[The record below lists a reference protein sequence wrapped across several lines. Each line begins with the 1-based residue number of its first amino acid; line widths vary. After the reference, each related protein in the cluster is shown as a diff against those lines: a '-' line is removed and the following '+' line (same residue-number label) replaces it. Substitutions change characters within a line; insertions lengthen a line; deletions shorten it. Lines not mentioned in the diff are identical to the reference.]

1 MLKVLFVIAI
11 LGHLICGYCDCL
23 LTYIPGGKKF
33 SFSIMSDK
41 EAMKDAF
48 HHMPLQNPMRAMWL
62 GVIAIFLFS
71 LGYYGIYVWM
81 MQYSELYARII
92 LIASIMVFVFGG
104 AHHVICGAAE
114 WMFIRF
120 HCTDESLQAVME
132 FFKGTIITMIGCYI
146 GQLIVGVA
154 LFLAIASGITSLPQ
168 WACIFNIVLFDL
180 ILIPLHIGG
189 AGNWAGAAMFLAFL
203 VLI

>member
-1 MLKVLFVIAI
+1 MLKALFVIAI

-33 SFSIMSDK
+33 TFSIMSDPN
-41 EAMKDAF
+41 AMKDVF
-48 HHMPLQNPMRAMWL
+48 QHMPLQNPMRSMWL
-62 GVIAIFLFS
+62 GVTAIFLFS
-71 LGYYGIYVWM
+71 FGYYGIFAWM
-81 MQYSELYARII
+81 MQYSELCARII
-92 LIASIMVFVFGG
+92 LIASIMVFVFGA

-120 HCTDESLQAVME
+120 QCTDEGLLAVME

-146 GQLIVGVA
+146 GQLIVGVT
-154 LFLAIASGITSLPQ
+154 LFIAIISGMTPLPQ
-168 WACIFNIVLFDL
+168 WACVFNIVLLDL

-189 AGNWAGAAMFLAFL
+189 AGNWSGAIMFLAL
-203 VLI
+203 LLLI